1 MVFHIYLGLTTGY
14 CLNTLELNTVT
25 YREIKKKIKRVYLKA
40 FLFKLTLILSPLIL
54 EIMFFNDQEYL
65 ICYSLPCTCM

>member
-1 MVFHIYLGLTTGY
+1 MSGGVSYLSGSDYGLLPEYAGTEH
-14 CLNTLELNTVT
+14 CHLQRN
-25 YREIKKKIKRVYLKA
+25 KKENQTS